1 MKIFLG
7 LILLFLTVFF
17 SCKNIQKEKKE
28 SMGKAEFNE
37 VTKEFFQLNKP
48 KSDIKRVLILF
59 GGFGEKPEDIKREF
73 NILEIAKENNT
84 AVIFMNYN
92 QKLWLEE
99 NEKRELSEQL
109 QKIFQVNN
117 LPSKD
122 IYIGGFSS
130 GGNVTL
136 LISSFLVENKEFNL
150 KPKGVFIIDS
160 PIDLVALYR
169 SSEKNLKRN
178 FSEVSVQESKWIIET
193 LGKKFGNP
201 TDNILKYQDY
211 AVYTSETNYT
221 DKLKS
226 LKNTKMRFYTEPDT
240 LWWKENRKADYDQM
254 NAFYIKRLHENLSKI
269 GFDKV
274 EYLPAKNKGFRSN
287 GDRHPHSWSIVDK
300 EDLMQWIIK

>member
-1 MKIFLG
+1 MKKFFGIIV
-7 LILLFLTVFF
+7 LILTAFV
-17 SCKNIQKEKKE
+17 SCKNTPKQSIEKFDIQEVRKE
-28 SMGKAEFNE
+28 NY
-37 VTKEFFQLNKP
+37 VLNF
-48 KSDIKRVLILF
+48 SSNDIKKVLILF

-84 AVIFMNYN
+84 ALIYMNYN

-99 NEKRELSEQL
+99 NEKRELSGQL

-117 LPSKD
+117 LPRKD
-122 IYIGGFSS
+122 IYFGGFSS

-136 LISSFLVENKEFNL
+136 LISSFLIENKIYNL

-193 LGKKFGNP
+193 LGNKFGNP

-211 AVYTSETNYT
+211 AVYTSTTNYT
-221 DKLKS
+221 DNLKS

-240 LWWKENRKADYDQM
+240 LWWKENRKADFDQM
-254 NAFYIKRLHENLSKI
+254 NAFYIKILYENLNKI

-274 EYLPAKNKGFRSN
+274 EYLPTENKGFRAN
-287 GDRHPHSWSIVDK
+287 GVRHPHSWSIVDK
-300 EDLMQWIIK
+300 EDLMQWMNK